1 VTIKVKRVY
10 EPDSEDD
17 GYRLLV
23 DRLWPRGLTEET
35 AGVDLWMRDVA
46 PSTELRKWYGHE
58 IDKWPEFRGRYEEE
72 LTHHGELLDLIR
84 DIEQHRKTVTL
95 LFGAKDEEHNEA
107 NVLAEVLK
115 RHPAHAHH

>member
-1 VTIKVKRVY
+1 VTIKVKRIY

-23 DRLWPRGLTEET
+23 DRLWPRGLTEES
-35 AGVDLWMRDVA
+35 AGADLWMRDVA

-58 IDKWPEFRGRYEEE
+58 IDKWPEFRERYEEE
-72 LTHHGELLDLIR
+72 LIHHGELLDLIR